1 MSAPI
6 NNSGRI
12 AIVIEGA
19 WRSRRKEEPMAVRN
33 QDSFSRAQAKHW
45 PKEDL
50 APYVGRWVAIRDG
63 KVIASD
69 LNLSALQSQ
78 AQVKPSDVFMP
89 VPRTR
94 AGFFIA

>member
-1 MSAPI
+1 
-6 NNSGRI
+6 
-12 AIVIEGA
+12 
-19 WRSRRKEEPMAVRN
+19 MAVQD
-33 QDSFSRAQAKHW
+33 QDSFRKAQAKHW

-50 APYVGRWVAIRDG
+50 APYMGRWVAVRDG

-69 LNLSALQSQ
+69 LSLSALQSQ
-78 AQVKPSDVFMP
+78 AAVEPSDVFMP

>member
-1 MSAPI
+1 
-6 NNSGRI
+6 
-12 AIVIEGA
+12 
-19 WRSRRKEEPMAVRN
+19 MAVQD
-33 QDSFSRAQAKHW
+33 QDSFRDAQAKHW

-50 APYVGRWVAIRDG
+50 APYMGRWVAVRNG

-69 LNLSALQSQ
+69 LSLSALQSQ
-78 AQVKPSDVFMP
+78 AEVKPSDVFMP